1 MLITLTSEDYIM
13 FNKIRLK
20 KIKINNLKNIL
31 SSEIEFEKKEY
42 KSVTGIYGSNGSGKT
57 AVIDSIDILKRILSA
72 DPIIVPFYYVNVLE
86 KKLKLSYTFEYDNN
100 NQAMEIIC
108 AIEFS
113 KVNNAVVFSKELLTC
128 KINGEI
134 IHTIK
139 IDRMASSVKKG
150 VVVDKKEYDDSLF
163 DFEKLVNRYSV
174 GIEKSNSLIFGKL
187 YECFNDNKKQEWLK
201 DLTTHFFIYAKFQMF
216 VIKVKESSKISAN
229 DEILFHISIQNEN
242 SVTVGIEHCNLLAD
256 NPIEKEHIE
265 DFKTAIGQCNK
276 ILSVIIPNFEIHV
289 NESEGEVFNQY
300 GKVCKNVSFDSVR
313 GENIIP
319 LVYESDGIKKLIS
332 IVSSLI
338 SCYNNKSTLVAID
351 ELDGGVYEYL
361 LGQIVQV
368 ISNNGKGQL
377 IFTSHNL
384 RVLEVIDCNSIV
396 FSTLNPN
403 NRFIKFTN
411 CKPTNNLRNLYL
423 RALQIG
429 GQKEELYKPMDN
441 VDLKI
446 AFKQANVYLK
456 RGN

>member
-1 MLITLTSEDYIM
+1 M

-31 SSEIEFEKKEY
+31 SSEIEFEKNEY

-57 AVIDSIDILKRILSA
+57 AVIDSIDILKRILSGNS
-72 DPIIVPFYYVNVLE
+72 IKIPFYYVNVAE
-86 KKLKLSYTFEYDNN
+86 KKLKLTYTLEYDNKD
-100 NQAMEIIC
+100 QLMEIVY

-113 KVNNAVVFSKELLTC
+113 KVNNVVIFSKESLTC
-128 KINGEI
+128 KENGEI
-134 IHTIK
+134 THTIK
-139 IDRMASSVKKG
+139 IDRMASSVKRG
-150 VVVDKKEYDDSLF
+150 VIIDKKEYDESLF
-163 DFEKLVNRYSV
+163 NFEKLVNRHSV
-174 GIEKSNSLIFGKL
+174 SIEKSNSLIFGKL
-187 YECFNDNKKQEWLK
+187 YECFNDNKKQEWFI
-201 DLTTHFFIYAKFQMF
+201 DIVEHFFIYAKFQMF
-216 VIKVKESSKISAN
+216 VIKMKESSKISAN
-229 DEILFHISIQNEN
+229 DEILFHVSIQDEN
-242 SVTVGIEHCNLLAD
+242 SVTVGIQYCNLLAD
-256 NPIEKEHIE
+256 NPIEKEHIQ
-265 DFKTAIGQCNK
+265 DFKTAISQCNK
-276 ILSVIIPNFEIHV
+276 ILSVIIPDFEIRV
-289 NESEGEVFNQY
+289 NESEGEVFDQR
-300 GKVCKNVSFDSVR
+300 GKVCKNVSFDSIR
-313 GENIIP
+313 GKNVIP
-319 LVYESDGIKKLIS
+319 LVYESDGIKKLVS

-384 RVLEVIDCNSIV
+384 RVLEVIDYNSIV
-396 FSTLNPN
+396 FSTLNPK

-429 GQKEELYKPMDN
+429 GQKEEFYKPMDN

-446 AFKQANVYLK
+446 AFKQANISSK
-456 RGN
+456 KGN